1 MDMASVGVRL
11 GSGVVA
17 PLVRRLFRNP
27 GPGAGLV
34 DKPVRIDELVSFR
47 GEKRTL
53 GERDM
58 VRLAREL
65 VDRGLKALGTEGAA
79 LAEER
84 PALEAALAETLHGLG
99 RLDMDDAQAVRL
111 GADRLAEA
119 LPDRS
124 RELSAAGEAFYRAL
138 VRLACLHIVDF
149 FSKRST
155 FVARTL
161 VEQTRQNERLI
172 ATLDLLIERLPT
184 RSTEDG
190 AFEERYRRYVAGRHG
205 TLTIFGLD
213 LDDEWPLDD
222 AYLSLEAARREPG
235 HEMPVVERAERA
247 LAGLDRV
254 LLRGGAGS
262 GKTTLVQ
269 WLAVTTAADTVPP
282 GLNHL
287 LGRVPF
293 VLPLRTLAR
302 GDRELPG
309 PGDFL
314 SAVNC
319 PHSPPAGW
327 AERVLTAGRALL
339 LVDGIDEIPEE
350 RRPATRAWLREMLRE
365 FPGNVWL
372 VTGRPAAV
380 AEDWLARELFVEL
393 ALAPLSLADVGT
405 LIHRWHRAARV
416 EEAEADALLR
426 AVRGRQDLVRLATNP
441 LMCAVMC
448 ALHHASHGYL
458 PRGREALYEAA
469 LRMLLERRDRQRQV
483 AHGITLDAASA
494 TQLLQKLAYWLI
506 RNGDS
511 EMDRPD
517 AVAVIDGVLPSM
529 PQVREQGSAEDV
541 YRHLLERSGLLREP
555 AEGLV
560 DFVHRTFQ
568 DYLAAREAVEA
579 RDLPLL
585 VKNAHRDQWED
596 VVRMAVAHGRPE
608 ERARLL
614 RLLVR
619 RGDQV
624 RRHRLRL
631 HLLAAACLEHATQ
644 LAPEA
649 RELVTARL
657 AELLPPRTW
666 NEAVALAHAGS
677 VVLELLPGPA
687 ELTSDEERLAVFE
700 TVRLVGGDVALNRL
714 VEFCGCGDEEV
725 ERRLALCWSNFE
737 PGAYAETILPRLRP
751 GEPVLVTR
759 TEELPHLA
767 RTRTPYTAH
776 SVAPEQLISA
786 GIQDCCAQL
795 RVSGPVD
802 LTLLRRLVALREL
815 DLGRSVRGQDVST
828 LKDLNLRSIQLD
840 LVGNQPVHGL
850 HDLAGAE
857 ELLVRAHGP
866 LAVLPPEAPV
876 TWLLCVENFG
886 DLASVRGWPRLG
898 TVAFGAKVRRLR
910 TADWR
915 VLSGV
920 AGLRDVYCWGELG
933 ENLLESGVV
942 LENVRQLSFH
952 SLPPGLDLSRMVD
965 AVPRLE
971 RLSLS
976 GGPGVDLAPLAGLP
990 DLRQVAVLEVESV
1003 GGTDALSGVTVRH
1016 SCSRYRPTR

>member
-1 MDMASVGVRL
+1 MDVASVGVRL

-17 PLVRRLFRNP
+17 PLVRRLFKNP

-53 GERDM
+53 GEREM
-58 VRLAREL
+58 AKLAREL

-84 PALEAALAETLHGLG
+84 PALETALAETLHGLG

-111 GADRLAEA
+111 GADRLAET

-172 ATLDLLIERLPT
+172 ATLDLLIERLPP

-190 AFEERYRRYVAGRHG
+190 GFEDRYRRYVAGRHG

-213 LDDEWPLDD
+213 RDDEWPLDD
-222 AYLSLEAARREPG
+222 AYLSLEATRREPG

-319 PHSPPAGW
+319 PHTPPAGW
-327 AERVLTAGRALL
+327 AERVLAAGRALL

-380 AEDWLARELFVEL
+380 AEDWLARERFVEL
-393 ALAPLSLADVGT
+393 ALAPLSPADVGA
-405 LIHRWHRAARV
+405 LIHRWHRAARG
-416 EEAEADALLR
+416 EEAEAHALLR
-426 AVRGRQDLVRLATNP
+426 AVRGRQDLARLATNP

-483 AHGITLDAASA
+483 THSITLDAASA

-517 AVAVIDGVLPSM
+517 AVAVIDGALPSM
-529 PQVREQGSAEDV
+529 PQVRQQGSAEDV

-624 RRHRLRL
+624 KRHRLRL

-644 LAPEA
+644 LAPEV

-657 AELLPPRTW
+657 TELLPPRTW
-666 NEAVALAHAGS
+666 NEAVALAQTGS

-700 TVRLVGGDVALNRL
+700 TMRLVGGDVALNRL
-714 VEFCGCGDEEV
+714 VEFCGCGDGEV
-725 ERRLALCWSNFE
+725 ERRLALCWTNFE
-737 PGAYAETILPRLRP
+737 PGSYAETVLPRLRP

-759 TEELPHLA
+759 AEELPHLA
-767 RTRTPYTAH
+767 RTRTPYTTH
-776 SVAPEQLISA
+776 GFAPEQLVSA
-786 GIQDCCAQL
+786 GVADRCVRL
-795 RVSGPVD
+795 SVTDPVD
-802 LTLLRRLVALREL
+802 LAVLGRLSALREL
-815 DLGRSVRGQDVST
+815 RLGRGVRVRDVSFLKGLGLRAIELEMSEEQPLRGLQDLDDPET
-828 LKDLNLRSIQLD
+828 L
-840 LVGNQPVHGL
+840 VVW
-850 HDLAGAE
+850 AYA
-857 ELLVRAHGP
+857 P
-866 LAVLPPEAPV
+866 LSRLPRRVPV
-876 TWLLCVENFG
+876 TWLTCVENFG
-886 DLASVRGWPRLG
+886 SLTPVREWPRLR
-898 TVAFGAKVRRLR
+898 TVAFASGLRRLR
-910 TADWR
+910 PEDWR
-915 VLSGV
+915 ALSAV
-920 AGLRDVYCWGELG
+920 ERLETLYCWGELG

-942 LENVRQLSFH
+942 LTNIRQLGFH
-952 SLPPGLDLSRMVD
+952 SLPPGLDLSRLAD
-965 AVPRLE
+965 AAPRLE
-971 RLSLS
+971 RLGLA
-976 GGPGVDLAPLAGLP
+976 GGAGVDLTPLARLPGLG
-990 DLRQVAVLEVESV
+990 QVTLLETESV
-1003 GGTDALSGVTVRH
+1003 SGADALSGVTVRH
-1016 SCSRYRPTR
+1016 SCSRYRSTR